1 MNQWR
6 AQSLAS
12 MQQWLDSCET
22 DFLMFS
28 QTVCYYCTR
37 AKNVLD
43 AKGLTYT
50 EVNFDHEEDLR
61 WEVVDATGHRTVP
74 VCFDVRGE
82 QPIFIGGSDHLMDY
96 LA

>member
-1 MNQWR
+1 M
-6 AQSLAS
+6 
-12 MQQWLDSCET
+12 
-22 DFLMFS
+22 
-28 QTVCYYCTR
+28 
-37 AKNVLD
+37 
-43 AKGLTYT
+43 